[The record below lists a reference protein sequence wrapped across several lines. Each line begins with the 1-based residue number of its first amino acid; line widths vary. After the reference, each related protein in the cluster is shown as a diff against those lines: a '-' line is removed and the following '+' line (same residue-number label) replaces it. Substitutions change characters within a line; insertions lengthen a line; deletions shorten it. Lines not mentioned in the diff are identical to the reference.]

1 MKSKNE
7 FKKIDIKNHVCYYFG
22 DITNGTKINFINIL
36 LNKILYENISVFN
49 ISYKTPT
56 VSKPL
61 CITFDEIDGFVISL
75 GGKLNI

>member
-7 FKKIDIKNHVCYYFG
+7 FKRIDIKNHVCYYF
-22 DITNGTKINFINIL
+22 DHTTSGTKINFINIL

-49 ISYKTPT
+49 IPYKTPT
-56 VSKPL
+56 GSKPL